1 MLWAAQRPRDARPLA
16 AGHGLIEGFRLTTS
30 TIDASELAIII
41 IDVQPFF
48 LEGWMAGET
57 ETLLGRL
64 EFLLALATVYDL
76 PLLATFEQ
84 PVERKGWL
92 PQRLEPFF
100 PAHGLKQTKR
110 TFNCCGEPA
119 IVDAIAGLGRR
130 QLAVAGGETDVCVL
144 QSVLGLLREGYEVF
158 LLEDALFSEEPH
170 TGPAVRRMERAGA
183 IPSTVKTLNYELR
196 LSTAAAPAEVEISKK
211 APGLCL
217 PEPEQLPDWKPVW

>member
-1 MLWAAQRPRDARPLA
+1 
-16 AGHGLIEGFRLTTS
+16 LTTS
-30 TIDASELAIII
+30 TISASDLAIVV
-41 IDVQPFF
+41 IDVQPYF

-57 ETLLGRL
+57 DVLLARL

-92 PQRLEPFF
+92 PERLEPFF
-100 PAHGLKQTKR
+100 PAKGLKQTKQ
-110 TFNCCGEPA
+110 TFNCCGEPD
-119 IVDAIAGLGRR
+119 IVTAIAGLGRR

-158 LLEDALFSEEPH
+158 LLEDVLFSSEPH
-170 TGPAVRRMERAGA
+170 AGPALRRMERAGA

-196 LSTAAAPAEVEISKK
+196 LSTAAARAEQRFPEVL
-211 APGLCL
+211 PGLFL
-217 PEPEQLPDWKPVW
+217 PEPEQLPDWKPIS